1 MPADIMVSLENNDK
15 KLGLNQEELERIVE
29 IMGREP
35 NFTELS
41 IFSVMWSEHCSYKN
55 SIKYLKTLPRSGAK
69 MLVEAGEENAGLID
83 IGDGLACAF
92 KIESHNHPKR
102 HRRCSPPA
110 ERKLMPESDY
120 RIEFAQLDWTSTAPG
135 SRVKEL
141 VRGDCRVRLVEMD
154 EQFEEADW
162 CRNGHVGWVID
173 GELEIEFDDR
183 TLALK
188 AGDGLIIPPGES
200 SKHKA
205 RVPQGKATL
214 FLVEQAAS

>member
-1 MPADIMVSLENNDK
+1 
-15 KLGLNQEELERIVE
+15 
-29 IMGREP
+29 
-35 NFTELS
+35 
-41 IFSVMWSEHCSYKN
+41 
-55 SIKYLKTLPRSGAK
+55 
-69 MLVEAGEENAGLID
+69 
-83 IGDGLACAF
+83 
-92 KIESHNHPKR
+92 
-102 HRRCSPPA
+102 
-110 ERKLMPESDY
+110 MPESDY